1 MKTVRPLLPATLAAA
16 FAFNAM
22 ITVNALANAV
32 PLNGVN
38 TGRLSDELPNLFVP
52 AGLTFSIWGL
62 IYLLLAGHV
71 AVLVEAALRCDRSPD
86 RPVESFHDSASDR
99 SPDRPVAVWILA
111 ANFGLNAAWIFAW
124 HWRLLPLSVM
134 IMLGI
139 LGTLVALEELE
150 HRRGE
155 EAPPATTTGL
165 RVRRFLRTQPILVYL
180 GWICV
185 ATVAN
190 VTALLVHLGFTGGG
204 LDPRIWTVLAICA
217 ATAVGAALVWR
228 RGHVAPAL
236 VVVWALVGIILKRA
250 RADAGETAVIIAAAA
265 LGAVVLLGLVVWTGV
280 SGVSGGRRRNA
291 DAG

>member
-1 MKTVRPLLPATLAAA
+1 MMPSRPLLPPTLAAA
-16 FAFNAM
+16 FAFNGM
-22 ITVNALANAV
+22 IAVNALANAL

-38 TGRLSDELPNLFVP
+38 TGQLSDELPNLFVP

-62 IYLLLAGHV
+62 IYLLLTGHV
-71 AVLVEAALRCDRSPD
+71 LVILETALRLSPEPD
-86 RPVESFHDSASDR
+86 PPAPRAPSSD
-99 SPDRPVAVWILA
+99 AAAAWILA

-124 HWRLLPLSVM
+124 HWRLLPLSVV

-150 HRRGE
+150 HRRKDQ
-155 EAPPATTTGL
+155 APAATSTGL
-165 RVRRFLRTQPILVYL
+165 RVRRFLRSQPILVYL

-204 LDPRIWTVLAICA
+204 LDPRVWTVLAIAA

-250 RADAGETAVIIAAAA
+250 RTDAGETAVIIAAASV
-265 LGAVVLLGLVVWTGV
+265 GAAVLLGLVVWVGG
-280 SGVSGGRRRNA
+280 SGQRRRNA